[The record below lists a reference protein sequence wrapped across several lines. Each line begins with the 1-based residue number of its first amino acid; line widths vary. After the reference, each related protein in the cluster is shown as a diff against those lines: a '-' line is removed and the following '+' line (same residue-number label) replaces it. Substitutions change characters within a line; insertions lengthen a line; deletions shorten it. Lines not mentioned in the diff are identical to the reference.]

1 MNIFKIQAYDSVMCR
16 FFRTGFIDFDLKG
29 KSLIDFTNLFLPNN
43 FLKNLDRILNYFV
56 TNI

>member
-1 MNIFKIQAYDSVMCR
+1 MNIFKIQAYDSLMCG
-16 FFRTGFIDFDLKG
+16 FFIIGLIDFVLKG